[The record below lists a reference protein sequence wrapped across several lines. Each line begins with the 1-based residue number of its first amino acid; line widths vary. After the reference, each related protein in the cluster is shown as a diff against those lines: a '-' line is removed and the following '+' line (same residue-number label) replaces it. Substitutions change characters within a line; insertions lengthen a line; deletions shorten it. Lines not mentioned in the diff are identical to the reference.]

1 VDDLPGRPPDAELVA
16 TARAGGGRDAFA
28 RLVRRHWP
36 AAVALAARVLGSPDL
51 ATDAAQEGAIAALVS
66 LDRLREPDRFGAW
79 YCGITLNVARRWARQ
94 LRAERPAAAPDR
106 ASDQPGPAEQA
117 ELAELAAAVRAA
129 VAQLPDG
136 QRRAVFLFYLRGLTH
151 REVAAELAISVGA
164 VKARLHQARAS
175 LTPALTPLITT
186 PEENVMMTTAG
197 SQAWA
202 EVAVT
207 EIRRSDDDD
216 PLRRKHVMVLAE
228 PAGPG
233 RLPIWIGPAEAYSLA
248 LSLESQEAP
257 RPLTYQFAAGL
268 LAAATASVSEVRITR
283 LTGQIFYA
291 VVVVDGPGGRQE
303 VDARPSDAVNLALV
317 TGARILADPALL
329 ADPRV
334 TAEPRWQ
341 ELRPSTAELAAEAQQ
356 RMSAMGQSPP

>member
-1 VDDLPGRPPDAELVA
+1 
-16 TARAGGGRDAFA
+16 
-28 RLVRRHWP
+28 
-36 AAVALAARVLGSPDL
+36 
-51 ATDAAQEGAIAALVS
+51 
-66 LDRLREPDRFGAW
+66 
-79 YCGITLNVARRWARQ
+79 
-94 LRAERPAAAPDR
+94 
-106 ASDQPGPAEQA
+106 
-117 ELAELAAAVRAA
+117 
-129 VAQLPDG
+129 
-136 QRRAVFLFYLRGLTH
+136 
-151 REVAAELAISVGA
+151 VGA

-291 VVVVDGPGGRQE
+291 VVVVEGAGGRQE

>member
-1 VDDLPGRPPDAELVA
+1 MAAV
-16 TARAGGGRDAFA
+16 RAGGGRDAFA
-28 RLVRRHWP
+28 GLVSRHWP
-36 AAVALAARVLGSPDL
+36 TAVALATRVLGSPDL
-51 ATDAAQEGAIAALVS
+51 ATDAAQEAAVAALVS
-66 LDRLREPDRFGAW
+66 LDRLRDPDRFGAW

-94 LRAERPAAAPDR
+94 LRAERAMPPQDL
-106 ASDQPGPAEQA
+106 ASDQPGPDEQA
-117 ELAELAAAVRAA
+117 ELADLAAAVRAA
-129 VAQLPDG
+129 IAQLPDG
-136 QRRAVFLFYLRGLTH
+136 QRRAVFLFYLQGLTH

-175 LTPALTPLITT
+175 LTPALTPLTSN

-197 SQAWA
+197 GQAWS

-207 EIRRSDDDD
+207 EIRRSDGDD
-216 PLRRKHVMVLAE
+216 PDSRKHVMVLAE

-233 RLPIWIGPAEAYSLA
+233 RLPIWIGPAEAYALA

-257 RPLTYQFAAGL
+257 RPLTYQLAARL
-268 LAAATASVSEVRITR
+268 LAAATAAISEVRITR
-283 LTGQIFYA
+283 LTGPSCYA

-329 ADPRV
+329 ADPRL
-334 TAEPRWQ
+334 TADPQWQ
-341 ELRPSTAELAAEAQQ
+341 EFRPSTAELAAEAQQ
-356 RMSAMGQSPP
+356 RIREATQDLHRP